1 MAKRLVGA
9 DGPVVDMN
17 GRTLS
22 LLGADGKPETMTL
35 IGALGHLADNYMA
48 PQGQAFAAFLAVR
61 IIRDSIDTPASH
73 LADGA
78 IGGHA
83 LLEEDDYKKVVTL
96 VEAAYGDKAREYHGL
111 RTSVLNALTD
121 WLQTAEKVQVKT
133 VGAES

>member
-35 IGALGHLADNYMA
+35 IGALGDLADNYMA

-61 IIRDSIDTPASH
+61 SLRQQ
-73 LADGA
+73 GA
-78 IGGHA
+78 EAI
-83 LLEEDDYKKVVTL
+83 LDEDDYKKVVTL
-96 VEAAYGDKAREYHGL
+96 VEAAYGDKAREYHEL

>member
-61 IIRDSIDTPASH
+61 SLRGQDVYSV
-73 LADGA
+73 
-78 IGGHA
+78 
-83 LLEEDDYKKVVTL
+83 LEDDDYKKVVTL

-121 WLQTAEKVQVKT
+121 WLQTAVKVAVAAVD